1 MRYDTARLADFSVL
15 QSEERK
21 NGVDRIFLILILI
34 LLCFGVIMVLSASFP
49 RASYDPAHVTGGN
62 AAYYFVRQLIF
73 AAVGAGAML
82 LASRFPMGFYRRYA
96 VHFMVLLLLN

>member
-15 QSEERK
+15 QSGERK

-34 LLCFGVIMVLSASFP
+34 LLCFGVIMVFSASFP

-62 AAYYFVRQLIF
+62 AA
-73 AAVGAGAML
+73 
-82 LASRFPMGFYRRYA
+82 
-96 VHFMVLLLLN
+96 